1 MSNIIEGRYVPTAE
15 FSGSV
20 KMPEWVKGSDGYTP
34 VKGVDYWTDEE
45 LKEAY
50 DYLVEKVAT
59 INWDDINIDMSD
71 VIAELRKELA
81 AVAFSNDYNDLEN
94 KPVIPSTVGLATEEY
109 VNQKVSS
116 IDLSNYVLAS
126 ALSKVAKSGKYSDL
140 TGVPTKLSQFVN
152 DSGFLTQHQS
162 LVDYAKKTYVA
173 SEIAKIPQPDLSGY
187 AKKTDIPAPQDLSGY
202 ALKTEIPSV
211 EGLAT
216 EGYVDEKIA
225 EAAVG
230 GSVDLSEYAKKTDI
244 PVLPT
249 FANVATSGS
258 YNDLTDKPEIPVVE
272 VVKADLEDFYKKN
285 ETYTKSEVEG
295 LIAAVPKFK
304 IQVEQVRP
312 TTGDA
317 TTVYLIPSTDVDDD
331 NMYVEYIYINN
342 KWELLGMQRMNLTGM
357 ATEAWVESQGFLKE
371 HQSLE
376 GYVREE
382 DISGFQT
389 AEMVQAAITTALG
402 NIGIAEEGTY

>member
-1 MSNIIEGRYVPTAE
+1 MSNKIEGKIVSQVS
-15 FSGSV
+15 FDGSV
-20 KMPEWVKGSDGYTP
+20 QMPEWVKGYTP

-45 LKEAY
+45 LQAAY
-50 DYLVEKVAT
+50 DYLVERVAT

-71 VIAELRKELA
+71 VIAELKKELA
-81 AVAFSNDYNDLEN
+81 AVAFSNDYNDLAN

-109 VNQKVSS
+109 VNQKVST
-116 IDLSNYVLAS
+116 IDLSKYVLAS

-140 TGVPTKLSQFVN
+140 TGVPTKLSQFTN
-152 DSGFLTQHQS
+152 DVGFLTQHQS
-162 LVDYAKKTYVA
+162 LVDYAKKSYVA
-173 SEIAKIPQPDLSGY
+173 NEIAKIPQPDLSGY

-249 FANVATSGS
+249 LANVATSGS

-331 NMYVEYIYINN
+331 NMYVEYIYVNN
-342 KWELLGMQRMNLTGM
+342 AWEKLGVQKFDLTGY
-357 ATEAWVESQGFLKE
+357 ATQEWVNQQGFLTE
-371 HQSLE
+371 HQSLVDYALKSE
-376 GYVREE
+376 IPDV
-382 DISGFQT
+382 SGFQT